1 MAITAL
7 GMAGIAGGQSLL
19 NQGLGMLN
27 QDRQA
32 EKNKE
37 QAKYQQGLDKETA
50 EYTYNLTN
58 TSALM
63 KQLKAN
69 DLNPTLAVK
78 GGGTGGQTISTG
90 NSNIVTGKQIGRAH
104 V

>member
-1 MAITAL
+1 MAIIAL

-37 QAKYQQGLDKETA
+37 QAKYQQGLDKEM
-50 EYTYNLTN
+50 YLIFGTYQQSLVHQ
-58 TSALM
+58 SIM
-63 KQLKAN
+63 
-69 DLNPTLAVK
+69 PH
-78 GGGTGGQTISTG
+78 IM
-90 NSNIVTGKQIGRAH
+90 IPF
-104 V
+104 